1 LDVPGTGVRPHGVV
15 YFVGNKDAVVHS
27 EPDIT
32 EPRIFIVV
40 LPGSNEQIEEW
51 KGRRVRN

>member
-15 YFVGNKDAVVHS
+15 YLVGNKDAVVHS

-32 EPRIFIVV
+32 EPRIFIAV
-40 LPGSNEQIEEW
+40 
-51 KGRRVRN
+51 